1 MIDGV
6 KIIDTDFN
14 AISSL
19 NGAKMAKVSQNV
31 ITGMKNLYC
40 QDKSLNT
47 NFYRMQAEKVYK
59 RLSWI
64 KPIDNKIDDVIFVKK
79 DVGKGI
85 VIPLDVS
92 SIKKAWTYYRLIY
105 NEHNTVE
112 IPLRSKKKSNSSIK
126 NDDSYV
132 LNNFDALFDKLS
144 QNISGVDLYV
154 KELEDMQKKLGKKEK
169 EHETAFKKLDTEK
182 NNFDEFIAKERKAL
196 EEEKKAFA
204 KEKEIELKKI
214 EKANNELAIR
224 FKKLQELT
232 EELNKKIA
240 KLSK

>member
-31 ITGMKNLYC
+31 ITGMKNLYY

-92 SIKKAWTYYRLIY
+92 SIKKAWIYYRLIY

-169 EHETAFKKLDTEK
+169 EHDTAFKKLDTEK
-182 NNFDEFIAKERKAL
+182 NNFDEFIAKERKSL